1 MIKKYFVM
9 FIIIFS
15 PSFMYA
21 DSEFS
26 KRSENITR
34 EETSGFLGG
43 AILGGAAGGPP
54 GILLG
59 AGIGALLGDN
69 WQKIK
74 GRTKTLELALKE
86 SNLTLAVTQN
96 ELVSL
101 RERYE
106 LAKLET
112 DRYKVSTAKEFV
124 SSNEDPRC
132 CDAAISIHFQTGK
145 SQIENHYKEQL
156 ESIGILARRLG
167 DPEVAIY
174 GYADRNG
181 DTSRN
186 LELSRQRTDS
196 VKAFLTKNGLN
207 DATVTTVAYG
217 ETRPVQT
224 VSSLETDFFDRRVTV
239 HIRANKKP
247 IIHQIVS
254 D

>member
-1 MIKKYFVM
+1 MIKKYFVILIM
-9 FIIIFS
+9 IFF
-15 PSFMYA
+15 PSSMYA

-26 KRSENITR
+26 KRSENINR

-54 GILLG
+54 GIILG
-59 AGIGALLGDN
+59 AGIGAFLGDN

-186 LELSRQRTDS
+186 LELSRQRTNS
-196 VKAFLTKNGLN
+196 VKAFLTENGLN

-239 HIRANKKP
+239 HITANEKP
-247 IIHQIVS
+247 NPNQIVS

>member
-1 MIKKYFVM
+1 MHAKKFVDLELTKTTQFSTYSNIYRVEAMIKKYFVM

-112 DRYKVSTAKEFV
+112 DRYKVSNAKELTL
-124 SSNEDPRC
+124 SLIH
-132 CDAAISIHFQTGK
+132 IS
-145 SQIENHYKEQL
+145 E
-156 ESIGILARRLG
+156 
-167 DPEVAIY
+167 P
-174 GYADRNG
+174 
-181 DTSRN
+181 
-186 LELSRQRTDS
+186 
-196 VKAFLTKNGLN
+196 
-207 DATVTTVAYG
+207 
-217 ETRPVQT
+217 TRPY
-224 VSSLETDFFDRRVTV
+224 
-239 HIRANKKP
+239 
-247 IIHQIVS
+247 
-254 D
+254 

>member
-1 MIKKYFVM
+1 MIKKYFVILIM
-9 FIIIFS
+9 IFF
-15 PSFMYA
+15 PSSMYA

-26 KRSENITR
+26 KRSENINR

-112 DRYKVSTAKEFV
+112 DRYEVSTAKELI
-124 SSNEDPRC
+124 SSSEDPRC
-132 CDAAISIHFQTGK
+132 CDAAITIHFQTGK

-156 ESIGILARRLG
+156 ESIAVLARRLG
-167 DPEVAIY
+167 KPGVEIY

-181 DTSRN
+181 DTIRN
-186 LELSRQRTDS
+186 LELSRQRTNS

-207 DATVTTVAYG
+207 GATVTTVAYG
-217 ETRPVQT
+217 ETRPVKT
-224 VSSLETDFFDRRVTV
+224 VSSLESDFFDRRVTV
-239 HIRANKKP
+239 HIKANERP
-247 IIHQIVS
+247 ITNQIVS